1 LEEAAYVDQAF
12 FYETVAPL
20 LLIGVTSLIC
30 ISTLTSDIKCV
41 ARASFLAIAAWLT
54 VIQYM
59 IAPQFLYTP
68 IQNQRPHH
76 GLARVRT
83 AAGLPPTILPR
94 VKHGNEESTLATQVM
109 LACSACRDAGLA
121 AQCKHML
128 HLVPQ
133 WQSSARHERLKAVMS
148 DRPDL
153 IQSELAGLA
162 FDALQQCFRTGD
174 IDALMNAPAP
184 ALMWQQPL
192 YMVIDPAAGGPQSD
206 FALIS
211 FFRHRGQIVVCLPI
225 MIGPSAHVVSYDRR
239 YSTLSSRSKSSR
251 RNVSLTRKRST
262 SVAFKTF
269 KKRAALYTHIGCSPR
284 LASSRAQ
291 YLNLEW

>member
-1 LEEAAYVDQAF
+1 MSTYAGRYHQGNRWRRHYSGRGGVRRSG
-12 FYETVAPL
+12 L
-20 LLIGVTSLIC
+20 LLRNSGPPLVDRR
-30 ISTLTSDIKCV
+30 DI
-41 ARASFLAIAAWLT
+41 
-54 VIQYM
+54 
-59 IAPQFLYTP
+59 
-68 IQNQRPHH
+68 PHLH
-76 GLARVRT
+76 IDADVGYKVRGARVVSCHYRVAHSDT
-83 AAGLPPTILPR
+83 IYYCAAVFIHAYSKSKTPSQACPCSHSCRSLPPTALPQ
-94 VKHGNEESTLATQVM
+94 VNHDNEESTLATQVM

-174 IDALMNAPAP
+174 IDSLMNAPAP

-206 FALIS
+206 FALIT
-211 FFRHRGQIVVCLPI
+211 FFRHRGQIVVRLPI
-225 MIGPSAHVVSYDRR
+225 MIGPSALPVSYDRR

-251 RNVSLTRKRST
+251 RNVSFTRKRST

-269 KKRAALYTHIGCSPR
+269 KKRAAL
-284 LASSRAQ
+284 
-291 YLNLEW
+291 